1 MVRCSDLG
9 YVLWAES
16 ALFRF
21 DVLSFEFK
29 GPEDEHGIFRS
40 RDEVNKLIAQEIN
53 NGIPPNRIVL
63 GGFSQGGTMTLVIG
77 LTIQYKLAGLTV
89 LSGRLPIR
97 EKIGGVCTSSFV
109 LANWRFDASLAAA
122 RIACDR
128 PSHLLGPRRG

>member
-1 MVRCSDLG
+1 MVRFSDLG
-9 YVLWAES
+9 CVLWAEP
-16 ALFRF
+16 AFFRF

-53 NGIPPNRIVL
+53 DGVPPNRIVL

-77 LTIQYKLAGLTV
+77 LTTQHKLAGLTV

-97 EKIGGVCTSSFV
+97 EKIGGVCMGGFIP
-109 LANWRFDASLAAA
+109 AN
-122 RIACDR
+122 
-128 PSHLLGPRRG
+128 